1 MVPSRRKLT
10 LLHQLNFYCEIWIL
24 SPVRL
29 KKFRPL
35 VSGFS
40 ATFAVAGAPFASLAA
55 AAQARV
61 VLARGERD
69 PMVSLEELRA
79 HAREAHD
86 IPGTGHNAHV
96 ENPRA
101 VLGLI
106 EVLLNAD

>member
-1 MVPSRRKLT
+1 
-10 LLHQLNFYCEIWIL
+10 
-24 SPVRL
+24 
-29 KKFRPL
+29 
-35 VSGFS
+35 VSGLDERLVPGRETLARGVLQAPGGWHLAQDP